1 MIGLLWR
8 LQNVEAPAG
17 VNGVNGARTPQF
29 NRLNVVVPSQH
40 VFHNDS
46 SKICWSMLDS
56 ARRWSPSHG
65 YPWIFWWILLLSKLS
80 PFDRKVAQRRMFE
93 RIDFIARR
101 QDRFLCPPC
110 IVSCGINN
118 DDDGGR

>member
-1 MIGLLWR
+1 M
-8 LQNVEAPAG
+8 EAPAG